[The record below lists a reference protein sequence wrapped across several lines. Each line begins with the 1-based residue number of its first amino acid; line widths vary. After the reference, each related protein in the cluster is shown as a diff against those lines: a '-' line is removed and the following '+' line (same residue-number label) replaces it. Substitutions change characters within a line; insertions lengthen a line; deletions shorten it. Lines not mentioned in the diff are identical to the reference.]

1 MQQKEEEHVEE
12 VRAEALLAKYKQ
24 EASNVFA
31 PWITVKVAIEGQIVS
46 HVRRRMWMTLLC
58 KKK

>member
-1 MQQKEEEHVEE
+1 MEE

-24 EASNVFA
+24 EASNVVA
-31 PWITVKVAIEGQIVS
+31 PWITVKIAIEGQIVS
-46 HVRRRMWMTLLC
+46 HVRRRWMTPLC

>member
-1 MQQKEEEHVEE
+1 MQQKEEEQVEE

-24 EASNVFA
+24 EASNVVA
-31 PWITVKVAIEGQIVS
+31 PWITVKIAIEGQIVS
-46 HVRRRMWMTLLC
+46 HVRRRWMTPLC